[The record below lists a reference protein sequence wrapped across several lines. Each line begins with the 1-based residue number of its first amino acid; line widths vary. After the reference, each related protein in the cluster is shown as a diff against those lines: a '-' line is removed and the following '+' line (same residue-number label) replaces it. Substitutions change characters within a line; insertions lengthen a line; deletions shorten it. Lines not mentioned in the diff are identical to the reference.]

1 MILYDYKSGTG
12 QEFCFKSCAA
22 SEVWRSNLEYL
33 QYRRKKSIQGMQS
46 FAIRNT
52 GREMAGFCVSQPPGK
67 LSRKAL

>member
-52 GREMAGFCVSQPPGK
+52 G
-67 LSRKAL
+67 